1 MKIERITSPHVAEP
15 PPGRWSNAL
24 RAGDMLFISGT
35 VSRAAD
41 GVTVE
46 GKNEY
51 EQAKIIFGKIRHL
64 VEAAGGRMSDVVK
77 LTIYVVNIKQNIDVW
92 RARQEFFSGDFPCST
107 LVEVRS
113 LATPQ
118 ILVEI
123 EAIACLG
130 AGSCGVA

>member
-1 MKIERITSPHVAEP
+1 MKIEKITSAEVAEP

-24 RAGDMLFISGT
+24 RVGDMLFVSGT

-41 GVTVE
+41 GVTIQ
-46 GKNEY
+46 GRDEY

-64 VEAAGGRMSDVVK
+64 VEAAGGAMSDVVK
-77 LTIYVVNIKQNIDVW
+77 MTIYVVNIKRNTEVW
-92 RARQEFFSGDFPCST
+92 RARQECFTGDFPCST

-113 LATPQ
+113 LATPE

-123 EAIACLG
+123 EAIAFIG
-130 AGSCGVA
+130 AGKR

>member
-1 MKIERITSPHVAEP
+1 MTIEKITSPKVAEP

-24 RAGDMLFISGT
+24 RVRDMLFISGT

-41 GVTVE
+41 GVTIQ
-46 GKNEY
+46 GRDEY

-64 VEAAGGRMSDVVK
+64 VEAAAGAMSDVVK
-77 LTIYVVNIKQNIDVW
+77 MTIYVVNIKKNTEVW
-92 RARQEFFSGDFPCST
+92 RARQEFFTGDFPCST

-113 LATPQ
+113 LATPE

-123 EAIACLG
+123 EAIAFIG
-130 AGSCGVA
+130 AGKQ

>member
-1 MKIERITSPHVAEP
+1 MKIEKITSAEVAEP

-24 RAGDMLFISGT
+24 RIGDMLFVSGT

-41 GVTVE
+41 GVTIQ
-46 GKNEY
+46 GRDEY

-64 VEAAGGRMSDVVK
+64 VEAAAGAMSDVVK
-77 LTIYVVNIKQNIDVW
+77 MTIYVVNIKKNTEVW
-92 RARQEFFSGDFPCST
+92 RARQEFFTGDFPCST

-113 LATPQ
+113 LATPE

-123 EAIACLG
+123 EAIAWIG
-130 AGSCGVA
+130 AGKR